1 MAVATAAAAAAGV
14 PVAVAA
20 LSYRF
25 VPKRV
30 CFSFAAYAKSVIY
43 HLASCDV
50 PVLEGLT
57 AAEFDCLES
66 AFSFA
71 FPPDLREILQ
81 EGLPGRCLI
90 KEVSRSDF
98 WCDAWGE
105 RPSGRDRA
113 VELAERFLEEAPALV
128 PIYRN
133 CYIPA
138 SPNAVG
144 NPVFYI
150 DGGDVRVLSFDLAGF
165 FQEFEW
171 LRIGVFRPAGKL
183 PPMIVTPAWAA
194 TAPRRIEFWSDVA
207 EKGGRRA
214 PAPAPEPARVST
226 GGWWSAGGGGGGG
239 ELGACLD
246 EAFWR
251 LRDGGWREEE
261 VREMMGMGGCDG
273 MVKVG
278 GDVARSDGSVARHV
292 TAWSLELLRAGWSR
306 EDVVESLGINVD
318 EEREVGVCDPHD
330 RG

>member
-14 PVAVAA
+14 PVDVAA

-81 EGLPGRCLI
+81 EGLPVGPGFVNWRSSSPQQLRILAGLPGRCLI

-113 VELAERFLEEAPALV
+113 VELAERFLEEAPAL
-128 PIYRN
+128 
-133 CYIPA
+133 
-138 SPNAVG
+138 
-144 NPVFYI
+144 
-150 DGGDVRVLSFDLAGF
+150 
-165 FQEFEW
+165 EFEW

-226 GGWWSAGGGGGGG
+226 GGWWSAGGGVGGGGGGGG

-278 GDVARSDGSVARHV
+278 GDVARSDGGIARHV
-292 TAWSLELLRAGWSR
+292 TAWSLELLRGGWSR
-306 EDVVESLGINVD
+306 EDVVQSLGINVD